1 MKPNF
6 TSEEIVN
13 SLEGIERAQPT
24 PFLYTRVHARLLKHQ
39 HSPEINFFKFVTR
52 PAFVLGMVL
61 LVVFMNGYFMMN
73 RTNLFET
80 QEEVGQSLAVE
91 YGQNTPNPYDL
102 NEAP

>member
-1 MKPNF
+1 
-6 TSEEIVN
+6 
-13 SLEGIERAQPT
+13 
-24 PFLYTRVHARLLKHQ
+24 
-39 HSPEINFFKFVTR
+39 
-52 PAFVLGMVL
+52 MVL
-61 LVVFMNGYFMMN
+61 LIVFMNGYFMMN